1 MIQALYLP
9 STPLNVLVSAA
20 LANQFREQHQ
30 AQIWL
35 IDQKHLANNPYVKA
49 LETWRDSPFEQVKIL
64 PGLAKGLQHK
74 LIERKDNFERL
85 QHGLQTFHPDI
96 VAVGSDRRIE
106 FQYVMHQLKK
116 SKHPA
121 QGWYLDD
128 GLYSYAGRPYHT
140 IKDGINRW
148 LKKLSYGF
156 WWDEPKTVGASHW
169 IHQAWL
175 FQPEQVYPLLTIKKL
190 KKIQSEWFY
199 DSNIKTFS
207 QLVADQFGFEPEK
220 IENVDLILILP
231 HPNDMEK
238 MLGYAQRVKSF
249 VSSARGNGLNV
260 AVKYHPRELEED
272 RLNFAEIGGIE
283 IIPATLA
290 FEFVLPFLK
299 SATFVLGDVC
309 TVVMTAR
316 WLREDISASAILD
329 ATDAYQQSFLSIF
342 NRLNIPVYSSFEQFF
357 NQNIKGKEL

>member
-49 LETWRDSPFEQVKIL
+49 LENWRDSPFEQVKIL

-85 QHGLQTFHPDI
+85 QHGLQTFHPEI

-121 QGWYLDD
+121 KGWYLDD
-128 GLYSYAGRPYHT
+128 GLYSYAGRPYHP

-175 FQPEQVYPLLTIKKL
+175 FQPEQAYALLKTKQIEKL
-190 KKIQSEWFY
+190 SSDWF
-199 DSNIKTFS
+199 SNEKVRTFS
-207 QLVADQFGFEPEK
+207 RLVTEQFEFDGAKLAD
-220 IENVDLILILP
+220 VDVVLIIP
-231 HPNDMEK
+231 HPNNQKK
-238 MLGYAQRVKSF
+238 MQGYQQRIHGFVDQLIAQGKRI
-249 VSSARGNGLNV
+249 AL
-260 AVKYHPRELEED
+260 KYHPREKGED
-272 RLNFAEIGGIE
+272 ALGLVKSDQVTL
-283 IIPATLA
+283 IPTTLA
-290 FEFVLPFLK
+290 FEFVLPLLP
-299 SATFVLGDVC
+299 SGATVIGDVG
-309 TVVMTAR
+309 TVLFTAK
-316 WLREDISASAILD
+316 WLRNDLDIVATLNEEDPFQQRFIAI
-329 ATDAYQQSFLSIF
+329 TK
-342 NRLNIPVYSSFEQFF
+342 QFDI
-357 NQNIKGKEL
+357 NIKSSESLGLED